1 MLQDVNTIFSGAI
14 AANGTRSAQ
23 AITATANSTNVLDT
37 RLNGSGSPATADLGI
52 VEDTLWLVVLVV
64 QAFNTLTSLQI
75 DLVSDSNSNLA
86 TSPVTHFSKTVL
98 LAGLTAGATVVRV
111 QLPSDDYKEYL
122 GLKYTVN
129 GSNPTQGSVLA
140 FLTPVPA
147 RNIGYPSGFTLDA

>member
-1 MLQDVNTIFSGAI
+1 MLQDVNSIFSGAI
-14 AANGTRSAQ
+14 GANGARTAQ
-23 AITATANSTNVLDT
+23 AITATANSTNVMDT
-37 RLNGSGSPATADLGI
+37 RLNGNGAPALVDIG
-52 VEDTLWLVVLVV
+52 VDDTPWLVVVVV

-98 LAGLTAGATVVRV
+98 LAGLTAGAQVVRV

-122 GLKYTVN
+122 GVKYTVN
-129 GSNPTQGSVLA
+129 GTNPTQGSVYA
-140 FLTPVPA
+140 FLTPDPQ